1 MQKCMQRV
9 AGGKMHAAPAC
20 ALTRARASRCRGA
33 GCDVWFHGACVGLH
47 AELSARQGVEAAF
60 RRYIC
65 PQCTHHRAGTEGEGW
80 VGSARKPSA
89 AAMPTALESQA
100 AAATPATHVP
110 PASPMSEKRRGKQPV
125 TSASACAADGALP
138 APSAPLSPSGS
149 AGSAGAAAS
158 TCAPPTASVAAVAET
173 LPQQPVAA
181 PCLLLSILSEDCL
194 FVALGRL
201 PLATLLLT
209 VAPAS
214 RRLAALAEPHF
225 QLACERHGWRPL
237 RRARDHPFAWRGVLR
252 QRACAVCI
260 GSDAHFPVRRGSAG
274 VTGGVPLF
282 RLCTACAK
290 RDKVQQQIF
299 RHGFEVDAIG
309 EHGKALYARQ
319 FHMPLF
325 GHANGFSS
333 DLDRQVKRTGL

>member
-1 MQKCMQRV
+1 M
-9 AGGKMHAAPAC
+9 
-20 ALTRARASRCRGA
+20 LTRARASLCCGA
-33 GCDVWFHGACVGLH
+33 DCDTWFHGACVGLT
-47 AELSARQGVEAAF
+47 AELSAQQGVEAAF
-60 RRYIC
+60 RKYIC
-65 PQCTHHRAGTEGEGW
+65 PQCTHHRAGTEGD
-80 VGSARKPSA
+80 
-89 AAMPTALESQA
+89 SQGP
-100 AAATPATHVP
+100 AATPAAHVS
-110 PASPMSEKRRGKQPV
+110 PASPISEKMRGKQRV
-125 TSASACAADGALP
+125 TSADALP

-149 AGSAGAAAS
+149 FGSAGASAS
-158 TCAPPTASVAAVAET
+158 TCALPAASLAPTEATITPAAG
-173 LPQQPVAA
+173 
-181 PCLLLSILSEDCL
+181 PCLLLSILDEDSL
-194 FVALGRL
+194 FVVLGRL

-225 QLACERHGWRPL
+225 QLACERQRWRPL

-252 QRACAVCI
+252 QKACAVCI

-282 RLCTACAK
+282 RLCTSCAK

-333 DLDRQVKRTGL
+333 DNLDRQVKRTGL